1 MNEMYLLEI
10 PENKIPKIEEMVK
23 IGTIVN
29 GHYPVKSI
37 RSAFHITQERL
48 ARELQCER
56 TNIYNMEQKRRIKKK
71 DLLAICL
78 AVYIIAN
85 EQLDRVLKE
94 SR

>member
-10 PENKIPKIEEMVK
+10 PENKSLKIEEMVK

>member
-1 MNEMYLLEI
+1 
-10 PENKIPKIEEMVK
+10 MVK

>member
-1 MNEMYLLEI
+1 MTEMYLVEL
-10 PENKIPKIEEMVK
+10 PEDRKVSIEEMVK
-23 IGTIVN
+23 IGNIVN
-29 GHYPVKSI
+29 GHYPVKSM
-37 RSAFHITQERL
+37 RSAFHVTQERL
-48 ARELQCER
+48 SRELQCER

-78 AVYIIAN
+78 ALYIIAN